1 MQPNWTVYGQLDQ
14 DIRDEETFNNCFADL
29 IDDSLALDAGFLNHL
44 LGNEVTFEDDA
55 KVEGTDLEPLSYRNE
70 GTDRKID
77 FTIGDSSKIVG
88 FESKRRDSLSKSQLE
103 DELAKLEHNAD
114 GRDAI
119 LIAITEDIRK
129 PSLIKELS
137 VDIRWTSWFQISQ
150 FVFSGGGLGEEWQ
163 PTISRARKMFR
174 EFGYEG
180 FDGIDTEEFRV
191 SVWEL
196 WKQAATQ
203 IDGLDTG
210 ERWPYQTIKE
220 PKGTSTGW
228 KPIDPDWMLLTFS
241 DGASGDPNETCYAM
255 LSNKRSQELRVGL
268 AIRPWQDEALQE
280 FLCDNAEA
288 LADCIIE
295 AELEVVQFPLNWLVG
310 RKNLPK
316 GTKKA
321 VTAENPSSREEL
333 VSTFSDRAGMEGDG
347 ANRFVLG
354 YPVELSN
361 ALEESVT
368 SLEKLRDLF
377 ETNDGPA
384 IEALLSESRSQ

>member
-1 MQPNWTVYGQLDQ
+1 MQPSWTVYGQLDHH
-14 DIRDEETFNNCFADL
+14 IRDEETFNNCFADL
-29 IDDSLALDAGFLNHL
+29 VDDSLSLGAGFLNHL

-55 KVEGTDLEPLSYRNE
+55 KVEGTDLEPLSYRDE

-88 FESKRRDSLSKSQLE
+88 FESKRRDSLSRSQLK

-119 LIAITEDIRK
+119 LIAITEDTRK
-129 PSLIKELS
+129 PSLIKDLS
-137 VDIRWTSWFQISQ
+137 ADIRWTSWFQISQ
-150 FVFSGGGLGEEWQ
+150 FVFSEAGIGEEWQ

-180 FDGIDTEEFRV
+180 FDGIDMEEFRV

-196 WKQAATQ
+196 WKQIATQ
-203 IDGLDTG
+203 IDNLDTG

-241 DGASGDPNETCYAM
+241 DGASGDPNEACYAM
-255 LSNKRSQELRVGL
+255 LSNKRSHELRVGL
-268 AIRPWQDEALQE
+268 AIRPWKDEALQD
-280 FLCDNAEA
+280 FMCDNAET
-288 LADCIIE
+288 LADLVIE

-310 RKNLPK
+310 RKTLPK

-321 VTAENPSSREEL
+321 VKADNPSSRDEL
-333 VSTFSDRAGMEGDG
+333 VSAFSDRAGMEGDG
-347 ANRFVLG
+347 ANRFVIG

-361 ALEESVT
+361 ALEESIT
-368 SLEKLRDLF
+368 SIEKLRELF
-377 ETNDGPA
+377 ETDDGPA
-384 IEALLSESRSQ
+384 IKALLSRS

>member
-1 MQPNWTVYGQLDQ
+1 MQPNWTVYGQLGQ
-14 DIRDEETFNNCFADL
+14 DIRDEETFNNCFAEL
-29 IDDSLALDAGFLNHL
+29 VDDSLTLNTAFLNHL
-44 LGNEVTFEDDA
+44 LGNEVTFENDA
-55 KVEGTDLEPLSYRNE
+55 KVEGTDLEPLSYRDQ
-70 GTDRKID
+70 GTNRKID

-88 FESKRRDSLSKSQLE
+88 FESKRRDSLKKSQLE
-103 DELAKLEHNAD
+103 DELAKLEYNAE
-114 GRDAI
+114 GREAI

-137 VDIRWTSWFQISQ
+137 ADIRWTSWFQISQ
-150 FVFSGGGLGEEWQ
+150 FVFSEGGLNEEWQ

-174 EFGYEG
+174 EFGYDG

-196 WKQAATQ
+196 WKQTATQ

-210 ERWPYQTIKE
+210 KRWPYQTIKE
-220 PKGTSTGW
+220 PRGTSAGW

-255 LSNKRSQELRVGL
+255 LSNKSSQELRAGL
-268 AIRPWQDEALQE
+268 AIRPWKDEALQE
-280 FLCDNAEA
+280 FLCENAEA
-288 LADCIIE
+288 LADGVIK

-321 VTAENPSSREEL
+321 VTADNPSSREEL
-333 VSTFSDRAGMEGDG
+333 VSAFSDRAGMKGDG

-368 SLEKLRDLF
+368 TLEKLRDLF
-377 ETNDGPA
+377 ETNDEPT
-384 IEALLSESRSQ
+384 IRALLTDNQS